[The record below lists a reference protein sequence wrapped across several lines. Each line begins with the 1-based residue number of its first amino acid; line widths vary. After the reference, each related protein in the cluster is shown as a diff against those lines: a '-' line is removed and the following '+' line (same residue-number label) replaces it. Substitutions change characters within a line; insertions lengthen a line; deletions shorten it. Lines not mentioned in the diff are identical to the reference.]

1 VRRAEVA
8 DEADDEHFNVPDRG
22 VIDQESILEEA
33 NEQQNTQRRFV
44 FDDDS
49 SGEEVT
55 ERLR

>member
-8 DEADDEHFNVPDRG
+8 DEADDEHVNVPDRG

-33 NEQQNTQRRFV
+33 NEQQNTRRRFV

-55 ERLR
+55 ER